1 VSLSDDLSANVSQT
15 VGLIP
20 YFPQPARIGLSALAR
35 ENAQGSALGLTSFGV
50 RFDLSSNQVDLLRD
64 ALLHLPLECKRSFS
78 ASISP
83 QYSLIHRD
91 ESSAKRSYRLYR
103 SGRLLFACA
112 DRAEFLH
119 RFASVLSLYVA
130 EASRKRTFVHAGVV
144 GWGDRA
150 VLIPGRS
157 FSGKTTLVAELV
169 RAGAI
174 YYSDEFAV
182 IDKQGMV
189 YPYARPL
196 QVRENGSRDQTER
209 PVEHF
214 GGVAGQE
221 PLPVGLVIVSRYK
234 PEAHWRPR
242 QISPGVGLLKIL
254 DNTVSARRAPA
265 VAMST
270 LKQVVSDALIVRGVR
285 GEASQ
290 VVDWITA
297 HFGPPS
303 FPFLTQ

>member
-1 VSLSDDLSANVSQT
+1 VSLSDDLSENVSQT

-20 YFPQPARIGLSALAR
+20 YFPQPAGIRLR
-35 ENAQGSALGLTSFGV
+35 AQDQGNALGLTSFGV

-83 QYSLIHRD
+83 QYSLIHR
-91 ESSAKRSYRLYR
+91 ETAKLSYRLYR
-103 SGRLLFACA
+103 SGRRLFACA

-119 RFASVLSLYVA
+119 RFASILSLYVA

-150 VLIPGRS
+150 ILIPGRS
-157 FSGKTTLVAELV
+157 FAGKTTLVAELV
-169 RAGAI
+169 RAGAV

-196 QVRENGSRDQTER
+196 QVRENGSRHQTER
-209 PVEHF
+209 PVEDF
-214 GGVAGQE
+214 GGIAGRD

-270 LKQVVSDALIVRGVR
+270 LKQVVSNALIVRGVR

-290 VVDWITA
+290 VVDWIAA
-297 HFGPPS
+297 HFAIS
-303 FPFLTQ
+303 AAFPELTQ

>member
-1 VSLSDDLSANVSQT
+1 VSLSDDLSVNVSQT

-20 YFPQPARIGLSALAR
+20 YFSQPARIRLSTQD
-35 ENAQGSALGLTSFGV
+35 QGNALGLTSFGV
-50 RFDLSSNQVDLLRD
+50 RFDVSSNQVDLLRD

-78 ASISP
+78 ASVSP

-91 ESSAKRSYRLYR
+91 PSSKTAKRSYCLYR
-103 SGRLLFACA
+103 SGRLLFASG

-144 GWGDRA
+144 GWGGRA

-189 YPYARPL
+189 YPYAQPL

-209 PVEHF
+209 PVEYF
-214 GGVAGQE
+214 GGIAGQE
-221 PLPVGLVIVSRYK
+221 PLPVGLVIVSRFR

-242 QISPGVGLLKIL
+242 QISQGVGLLKIL

-270 LKQVVSDALIVRGVR
+270 LKQVVSNALIVRGVR
-285 GEASQ
+285 GEASE
-290 VVDWITA
+290 VIDWITA
-297 HFGPPS
+297 QSGPPS
-303 FPFLTQ
+303 FPILTQ

>member
-1 VSLSDDLSANVSQT
+1 MSLSDDLSVDFSQT

-20 YFPQPARIGLSALAR
+20 YFPQPAGIRLR
-35 ENAQGSALGLTSFGV
+35 AQDQGNALGLTSFGV

-83 QYSLIHRD
+83 QYSLIHR
-91 ESSAKRSYRLYR
+91 ETAKLSYRLYR

-119 RFASVLSLYVA
+119 RFASILSLYVA
-130 EASRKRTFVHAGVV
+130 EASRKRIFVHAGVV

-169 RAGAI
+169 RAGAV

-196 QVRENGSRDQTER
+196 QVRENGSGHQTER

-214 GGVAGQE
+214 GGIAGRD

-270 LKQVVSDALIVRGVR
+270 LKQVVSNALIVRGVR

-290 VVDWITA
+290 VVDWIAA
-297 HFGPPS
+297 HFAIS
-303 FPFLTQ
+303 AAFPELTQ

>member
-1 VSLSDDLSANVSQT
+1 VSLSDDLSVDFSQT

-20 YFPQPARIGLSALAR
+20 YFPQPARIKLR
-35 ENAQGSALGLTSFGV
+35 AQDQGNALGLTSFGV

-83 QYSLIHRD
+83 QYSLIHRGQ
-91 ESSAKRSYRLYR
+91 STKTAKPSYRLYR

-119 RFASVLSLYVA
+119 RFGSVISLYVA

-144 GWGDRA
+144 GWGGRA
-150 VLIPGRS
+150 ILIPGRS

-196 QVRENGSRDQTER
+196 QVRENGSSHQTER

-214 GGVAGQE
+214 GGIAGQE

-242 QISPGVGLLKIL
+242 QISLGVGLLKIL

-270 LKQVVSDALIVRGVR
+270 LKQVVSNALIVRGVR
-285 GEASQ
+285 GDASH
-290 VVDWITA
+290 VVDWIAA
-297 HFGPPS
+297 HFGSPAI
-303 FPFLTQ
+303 FPGLTQ

>member
-1 VSLSDDLSANVSQT
+1 MSLSDDLSVNVSHT

-20 YFPQPARIGLSALAR
+20 SFPQPARMRPRNQQPA
-35 ENAQGSALGLTSFGV
+35 NALGLTSFGV
-50 RFDLSSNQVDLLRD
+50 RFDLSANQVDLLRD
-64 ALLHLPLECKRSFS
+64 ALLHLPMECKRSFS
-78 ASISP
+78 ASVSP
-83 QYSLIHRD
+83 EYSLILRD
-91 ESSAKRSYRLYR
+91 RSSRTAQPSYRLYR
-103 SGRLLFACA
+103 SGRLLFSSV
-112 DRAEFLH
+112 DRGEFLH
-119 RFASVLSLYVA
+119 RFGSVISLYVA
-130 EASRKRTFVHAGVV
+130 EASRKRTFIHAGVV

-150 VLIPGRS
+150 ILIPGRS
-157 FSGKTTLVAELV
+157 FSGKTTLVADLV

-182 IDKQGMV
+182 VDKQGMV

-196 QVRENGSRDQTER
+196 QVRDSSLRQTPT
-209 PVEHF
+209 PVEDF
-214 GGVAGQE
+214 GGIAGQE
-221 PLPVGLVIVSRYK
+221 PMPVGLVIVSRYK

-270 LKQVVSDALIVRGVR
+270 LKQVVSNALIVRGVR

-290 VVDWITA
+290 VVDWIA
-297 HFGPPS
+297 ANFGSPAA
-303 FPFLTQ
+303 FPGLTQ